1 MSQSILWY
9 DYETFGADPSYD
21 RPAQFAGI
29 RTDENLNEIDE
40 PVQFFCRPSPDYL
53 PHPQA
58 LMITG
63 ITPQQCLQDG
73 LPENEFIDQI
83 NQILS
88 VPDTCTAGY
97 NSIRFDDEVTR
108 YTLYRNF
115 YDSYAREWQN
125 GNSRWDILDVMRCAY
140 ALRPEGINWPKN
152 AEGKVS
158 FRLEDLTAANG
169 IDLGKAHDAVVDV
182 RATIAVA
189 KMLLEKQPKLYR
201 YLFEHRVKHKL
212 ASLVDVDNH
221 KPLVHVSGMYGVD
234 RGCMAI
240 VVPICW
246 HPTNKNSFIAFDL
259 STDPKSLANLTIE
272 QMQQRL
278 FSRQVDLPEGIDRLG
293 LKEVHINK
301 SPVLAPAATLT
312 PDQAARWEISGDL
325 LRANL
330 ATLKGLL
337 VEDSSILQNLHG
349 VYTQRDFA
357 VKTDVDTL
365 LYSGGF
371 WSNMDKKAMA
381 QIHATPPK
389 SLASLKVQFQDPRGE
404 EMFFRFRARNY
415 PEYMTEDDHERWAQH
430 CIDSL
435 LGSGPGLNFEQFS
448 QALQQAVQDNQNDQ
462 DKMFI
467 LQELQLYA
475 ESIYP
480 SDAYS

>member
-1 MSQSILWY
+1 MSKSIIWY
-9 DYETFGADPSYD
+9 DYETFGADPSFD
-21 RPAQFAGI
+21 RPAQFACI
-29 RTDENLNEIDE
+29 RTDEDLNEIEE
-40 PVQFFCRPSPDYL
+40 PVQLFCKPSADYL

-58 LMITG
+58 SMITG

-73 LPENEFIDQI
+73 IPEVEFIDHI
-83 NQILS
+83 NRIFS
-88 VPDTCTAGY
+88 VPETCTAGY

-115 YDSYAREWQN
+115 YDSYEREWKN

-189 KMLLEKQPKLYR
+189 KLLLEKQPKLYR
-201 YLFEHRVKHKL
+201 YLYGNRTKQKL
-212 ASLVDVDNH
+212 LDLVDVENH

-259 STDPKSLANLTIE
+259 STDPSTLAGLSIE

-278 FSRQVDLPEGIDRLG
+278 FSKQADLPEGIERLG

-312 PDQAARWEISGDL
+312 PDQAAHWNLSGEI
-325 LRANL
+325 LRAHL
-330 ATLKGLL
+330 AQLKQLL
-337 VEDSSILQNLHG
+337 AQDSSVLNNLHG
-349 VYTQRDFA
+349 VYNNRDFEA
-357 VKTDVDTL
+357 KTDVDCM

-371 WSNMDKKAMA
+371 WSGMDKKAMA
-381 QIHATPPK
+381 QIHQTPK
-389 SLASLKVQFQDPRGE
+389 EKLAGHKAQFQDPRGD
-404 EMFFRFRARNY
+404 EMYFRFRARNY
-415 PEYMTEDDHERWAQH
+415 PEFMEDDDHERWAQH
-430 CIDSL
+430 CKDSL
-435 LGSGPGLNFEQFS
+435 LGNGPGLNFEQFS
-448 QALQQAVQDNQNDQ
+448 LALQQAAQEYQHDQ

-480 SDAYS
+480 GDDF

>member
-1 MSQSILWY
+1 MSQSIIWY

-21 RPAQFAGI
+21 RPAQFACI
-29 RTDENLNEIDE
+29 RTDEDLNEIDE
-40 PVQFFCRPSPDYL
+40 PVQLFCRPSPDYL

-58 LMITG
+58 CMITG
-63 ITPQQCLQDG
+63 ITPQQCLQEG
-73 LPENEFIDQI
+73 MPENEFIDQI
-83 NQILS
+83 NQIFS
-88 VPDTCTAGY
+88 VPETCTAGY

-115 YDSYAREWQN
+115 YDPYGREWQN

-169 IDLGKAHDAVVDV
+169 IDLGQAHDAVVDV

-189 KMLLEKQPKLYR
+189 RLLLEKQPKLYR
-201 YLFEHRVKHKL
+201 YLFGLRAKQKL
-212 ASLVDVDNH
+212 AALVDVDNH
-221 KPLVHVSGMYGVD
+221 KPLVHISGMYGVD
-234 RGCMAI
+234 KGCMAI

-259 STDPKSLANLTIE
+259 STDPNSLAGLTVE

-278 FSRQVDLPEGIDRLG
+278 FSKQADLPEGIERLG

-301 SPVLAPAATLT
+301 SPVLAPAGTLT
-312 PDQAARWEISGDL
+312 PDQAARWNLSGDL
-325 LRANL
+325 LRSNL
-330 ATLKGLL
+330 SVLKQLL
-337 VEDSSILQNLHG
+337 AQDPAVLKNLHG
-349 VYTQRDFA
+349 VYTQREFEE
-357 VKTDVDTL
+357 KTNVDCQ

-371 WSNMDKKAMA
+371 WSGQDKKTMA
-381 QIHATPPK
+381 HIHGT
-389 SLASLKVQFQDPRGE
+389 SLQSLSGLKVNFQDPRGE
-404 EMFFRFRARNY
+404 EMFFRFKARNY
-415 PEYMTEDDHERWAQH
+415 PESLQDDEHERWAQH
-430 CIDSL
+430 CFNSL
-435 LGSGPGLNFEQFS
+435 MGGGPGLNFEQFAK
-448 QALQQAVQDNQNDQ
+448 ALQEAAVQYQNDQ
-462 DKMFI
+462 NKMFV

-480 SDAYS
+480 GDGY

>member
-29 RTDENLNEIDE
+29 RTDENLNEISE
-40 PVQFFCRPSPDYL
+40 PVQLFCRPSPDYL

-58 LMITG
+58 SMITG
-63 ITPQQCLQDG
+63 ITPQQCLRDG

-83 NQILS
+83 NHIFS
-88 VPDTCTAGY
+88 VPETCTAGY

-108 YTLYRNF
+108 FTLYRNF
-115 YDSYAREWQN
+115 HDPYAREWQN

-189 KMLLEKQPKLYR
+189 KLVLDKQPKLYR
-201 YLFEHRVKHKL
+201 YLFDHRLKHKL

-221 KPLVHVSGMYGVD
+221 KPLVHVSGMYGVE

-246 HPTNKNSFIAFDL
+246 HPNNKNSFIAFDL
-259 STDPKSLANLTIE
+259 STDPNTLAGLSVE
-272 QMQQRL
+272 QMRQRL
-278 FSRQVDLPEGIDRLG
+278 FSKQVDLPEGIKRLG
-293 LKEVHINK
+293 LKEVHVNK

-312 PDQAARWEISGDL
+312 PDQAERWNLSGDV
-325 LRANL
+325 LRSNL
-330 ATLKGLL
+330 AALKQLL
-337 VEDSSILQNLHG
+337 AQDVSILQNLHG
-349 VYTQRDFA
+349 VYSQREFE
-357 VKTDVDTL
+357 VKTDVDSQ

-371 WSNMDKKAMA
+371 WSGMDKKAMA
-381 QIHATPPK
+381 QIHATAK
-389 SLASLKVQFQDPRGE
+389 KALAGLKPNFQDPRGE

-415 PEYMTEDDHERWAQH
+415 PEYLDGDDHERWAQH
-430 CIDSL
+430 CSNSL
-435 LGSGPGLNFEQFS
+435 MGNGPGLNFEQFS
-448 QALQQAVQDNQNDQ
+448 QALQQAAQEHQHDQ
-462 DKMFI
+462 EKMFV

-480 SDAYS
+480 GDGY

>member
-1 MSQSILWY
+1 MSQSIIWH
-9 DYETFGADPSYD
+9 DYETFGADPSFD
-21 RPAQFAGI
+21 RPAQFACI

-40 PVQFFCRPSPDYL
+40 PVQLFCRPSSDYL

-58 LMITG
+58 CMITG

-73 LPENEFIDQI
+73 MPENEFIDQI
-83 NQILS
+83 NQIFA
-88 VPDTCTAGY
+88 VPETCTAGY

-115 YDSYAREWQN
+115 YDPYAREWQN

-140 ALRPEGINWPKN
+140 ALRPEGITWPKN

-189 KMLLEKQPKLYR
+189 RLLLDKQPKLYR
-201 YLFEHRVKHKL
+201 YLFEHRAKHKL
-212 ASLVDVDNH
+212 AALVDVDNH
-221 KPLVHVSGMYGVD
+221 KPLVHISGMYGVE

-259 STDPKSLANLTIE
+259 STDPNTLAGLTIE

-278 FSRQVDLPEGIDRLG
+278 FSKQADLPEGIERLG

-312 PDQAARWEISGDL
+312 PDQAARWNISGDV
-325 LRANL
+325 LRSNL
-330 ATLKGLL
+330 GLL
-337 VEDSSILQNLHG
+337 KQILAEDSSILQNLHG
-349 VYTQRDFA
+349 VYTQREFA
-357 VKTDVDTL
+357 AKSDVDTQ

-371 WSNMDKKAMA
+371 WSGQDKKVMA
-381 QIHATPPK
+381 QIHGTSPK
-389 SLASLKVQFQDPRGE
+389 SLAGLQVKFQDPRGE
-404 EMFFRFRARNY
+404 EMFFRFKARNY
-415 PEYMTEDDHERWAQH
+415 PEVLQEDEHERWAQH
-430 CIDSL
+430 CMSSL
-435 LGSGPGLNFEQFS
+435 MGKGPGLNFEQFS
-448 QALQQAVQDNQNDQ
+448 KALQEAFVQHQNDQ
-462 DKMFI
+462 SKLFV

-480 SDAYS
+480 GDGY

>member
-1 MSQSILWY
+1 MSQSIIWY

-21 RPAQFAGI
+21 RPAQFACI

-40 PVQFFCRPSPDYL
+40 PVQLFCRPSADYL

-58 LMITG
+58 SMITG
-63 ITPQQCLQDG
+63 ITPQQCMQDG
-73 LPENEFIDQI
+73 LPENEFIDHI
-83 NQILS
+83 NRIFS
-88 VPDTCTAGY
+88 VPETCVAGY
-97 NSIRFDDEVTR
+97 NSIRFDDEITR

-115 YDSYAREWQN
+115 YDPYEREWKN

-182 RATIAVA
+182 RATIAIA
-189 KMLLEKQPKLYR
+189 KLLLEKQPKLYR
-201 YLFEHRVKHKL
+201 YLYSNRTKQKL
-212 ASLVDVDNH
+212 LDLIDVENH
-221 KPLVHVSGMYGVD
+221 KPLVHISGMYGVD

-259 STDPKSLANLTIE
+259 STDPNTLAGLTVE

-278 FSRQVDLPEGIDRLG
+278 FSKQVDLPEGIERLG

-301 SPVLAPAATLT
+301 SPVLAPAKTLT
-312 PDQAARWEISGDL
+312 PDQAERWSLSGEL
-325 LRANL
+325 LRTNL
-330 ATLKGLL
+330 ATLNQLL
-337 VEDSSILQNLHG
+337 AQDPLIVQNLNALYG
-349 VYTQRDFA
+349 NREFES
-357 VKTDVDTL
+357 KNDVDVQ

-371 WSNMDKKAMA
+371 WSNADKTMMA
-381 QIHATPPK
+381 QIHNTPVHA
-389 SLASLKVQFQDPRGE
+389 LGGFQASFQDPRGE
-404 EMFFRFRARNY
+404 EMFFRYKARNY
-415 PEYMTEDDHERWAQH
+415 PEALQEDEHERWEKH
-430 CIDSL
+430 CFNSL
-435 LGSGPGLNFEQFS
+435 MGTGPGLNFDQFAL
-448 QALQQAVQDNQNDQ
+448 ALQEAAVQYQNDQ
-462 DKMFI
+462 EKMFI

-480 SDAYS
+480 GDNF